1 MFDIGGAKTEVPMT
15 SVVQVKQYA
24 ERALTA
30 TTTDDKLDEIARA
43 LIELTRHL
51 DGVHGALSRKMESL

>member
-1 MFDIGGAKTEVPMT
+1 MT
-15 SVVQVKQYA
+15 SVVQVKQYV
-24 ERALTA
+24 EKALKA

-51 DGVHGALSRKMESL
+51 DGVHGALSRKMDLLGEQIIRRRD

>member
-1 MFDIGGAKTEVPMT
+1 MT
-15 SVVQVKQYA
+15 SVVQVKQHA
-24 ERALTA
+24 EKALNA

-43 LIELTRHL
+43 LIELARHL